1 MNATVLLYI
10 NGVKTYQF
18 KTKDH
23 ETTAYPLCLGII
35 PKNITNN
42 NLKKTGLYW
51 YKYNFS
57 VDYDS
62 IDLKKTL
69 NIHKYFMK
77 KYKMILNNV

>member
-1 MNATVLLYI
+1 MNATFLLYI

-42 NLKKTGLYW
+42 NLKKTGLY
-51 YKYNFS
+51 
-57 VDYDS
+57 
-62 IDLKKTL
+62 
-69 NIHKYFMK
+69 
-77 KYKMILNNV
+77 